1 MGMIQDVKKIYL
13 CDLTLKPITVLNGV
27 QTDTV
32 SLSRHV
38 KDYDVLTF
46 TVDEYIVVDGKQ
58 VESNGYDSLD
68 IFMTL
73 YIEDVGMF
81 QMQKPTESGDGQK
94 NYKLVT
100 AYSLE
105 KEFEDK
111 DWQGLKIN
119 TGEEDSLE
127 QLVEG
132 NLNDMGFAKEFVTFY
147 NKSKP

>member
-105 KEFEDK
+105 KEFE
-111 DWQGLKIN
+111 GPL
-119 TGEEDSLE
+119 
-127 QLVEG
+127 
-132 NLNDMGFAKEFVTFY
+132 
-147 NKSKP
+147 